1 MRYLLVDAGNSAGTA
16 ERVGEYA
23 RLLINFDLPD
33 TAEAYLS
40 RMGKSASAMRYGR
53 KDFALNFALDSEAAL
68 LAAVDAQRASMAEG
82 RTVFL
87 EHVVVSDA
95 AGLEA
100 LTERY
105 AQVVTRATTF
115 ARLRA
120 TFLQHER
127 AGAQAGAH
135 CRSRFHISDG
145 NFAPLR
151 INCHGQWHVSCGK
164 NQTLGVG
171 KDTPS
176 PCPASVA
183 DASGRAQ
190 ELWSTQR
197 CFTKLPELR
206 PNSLLNQA
214 YGG

>member
-1 MRYLLVDAGNSAGTA
+1 MAATLQERDFPVDLLHRDMSAGESEAMLFRFSVGEMRYLLVDAGNSAGTA

-105 AQVVTRATTF
+105 AQVVTGATTC
-115 ARLRA
+115 
-120 TFLQHER
+120 Q
-127 AGAQAGAH
+127 
-135 CRSRFHISDG
+135 S
-145 NFAPLR
+145 
-151 INCHGQWHVSCGK
+151 K
-164 NQTLGVG
+164 
-171 KDTPS
+171 
-176 PCPASVA
+176 
-183 DASGRAQ
+183 
-190 ELWSTQR
+190 
-197 CFTKLPELR
+197 
-206 PNSLLNQA
+206 
-214 YGG
+214 